1 MAASSI
7 AGDDSPKGGA
17 RHGARLLA
25 YAYLAVFA
33 LLFAAAA
40 CITLFGDPHAGD
52 PEVRLAL
59 HLTQP
64 KAVKTVPSGQPVS
77 APPLQ
82 QANALPPAQ
91 QTSAPPVTVPVTP
104 PAPVGSARALIADPA
119 LIENTPQ
126 GPLPRIADDG
136 TTPMRAYAAPAVSTG
151 KPRIAIV
158 ISGFG
163 ISSKAM
169 QGALG
174 QLPAGVTLAF
184 LPYEAD
190 VQTWVTTARQKG
202 HEVLL
207 EVPMEPYD
215 FPDSD
220 PGQYTLRSSTSEDTN
235 AQKLVWAMTRF
246 TGYAGVTNFLGGR
259 FLSDPDALEPVLTY
273 LTRRGL
279 MFFDNGSA
287 THSVAPDVAQRV
299 GLPFAQATRVID
311 SIQAPMEID
320 NQLSQLEAD
329 ARAKGSASGAG
340 FLYPVTIDRVSKWAQ
355 GLAGRGFVLVPISAI
370 VSQSKS

>member
-7 AGDDSPKGGA
+7 AGDASPKGDA
-17 RHGARLLA
+17 RRGLRLLA
-25 YAYLAVFA
+25 YAYLVLFA
-33 LLFAAAA
+33 LIFALAAGIA
-40 CITLFGDPHAGD
+40 LFGDPHAGD
-52 PEVRLAL
+52 PVLRLDL
-59 HLTQP
+59 SLSP
-64 KAVKTVPSGQPVS
+64 RKT
-77 APPLQ
+77 
-82 QANALPPAQ
+82 ANAAPVAQ
-91 QTSAPPVTVPVTP
+91 QGSAQEIPPVTAPPQAPPPIVTQRTL
-104 PAPVGSARALIADPA
+104 VADPA

-136 TTPMRAYAAPAVSTG
+136 TTPMRAYAAPVISTG

-169 QGALG
+169 QSALA
-174 QLPAGVTLAF
+174 QLPSGVTLAF
-184 LPYEAD
+184 LPYEGD
-190 VQTWVTTARQKG
+190 VQNWVLQARQKG

-220 PGQYTLRSSTSEDTN
+220 PGQYTLRSGVGEDTN
-235 AQKLVWAMTRF
+235 TQKLVWAMTRF

-259 FLSDPDALEPVLTY
+259 FLSDPDALEPILTY

-279 MFFDNGSA
+279 LFYDNGMA
-287 THSVAPDVAQRV
+287 THSVAPDVAERV
-299 GLPFAQATRVID
+299 GVPFAQATAVID

-320 NQLSQLEAD
+320 HQLSELED
-329 ARAKGSASGAG
+329 GARAKGSASGAG
-340 FLYPVTIDRVSKWAQ
+340 FLYPVTVDRVGKWAE

-370 VSQSKS
+370 VGQSK